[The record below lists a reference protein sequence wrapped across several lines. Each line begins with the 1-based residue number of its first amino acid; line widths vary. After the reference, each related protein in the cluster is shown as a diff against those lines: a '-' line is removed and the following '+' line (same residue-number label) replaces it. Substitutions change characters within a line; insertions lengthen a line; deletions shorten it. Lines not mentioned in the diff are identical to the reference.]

1 MLQHLETIQVIMNA
15 LVEEDYELARGL
27 TELHLGFFMHRQ
39 ELASQKAEN
48 FPPAYYE
55 LAQSHREAAEGL
67 ARIMPTKDLKQIL
80 PKLNNMLK
88 ACVACH
94 LEFKVREPL

>member
-39 ELASQKAEN
+39 ANGESA
-48 FPPAYYE
+48 
-55 LAQSHREAAEGL
+55 
-67 ARIMPTKDLKQIL
+67 
-80 PKLNNMLK
+80 
-88 ACVACH
+88 
-94 LEFKVREPL
+94 VREFSTRLSRLGHGA